1 MSRHATI
8 KLEVDKMNWNGKD
21 TESFQQQKEYI
32 DTALVPLVPISF
44 ESDMKETASQYEFIQ
59 LLTTL
64 LEKQFK
70 GRILLVPPFTYIRQ
84 REEEEK
90 LTALNVLAKELDKA
104 GFKHKL
110 FFTSDSSWKLAE
122 EKINGSLVWVPSVPL
137 EHMEDSYKYSLIEDQ
152 AKQFVNIIVHKWQ
165 RDLS

>member
-1 MSRHATI
+1 MSRHDI
-8 KLEVDKMNWNGKD
+8 MKQEVDNMNWNGKD
-21 TESFQQQKEYI
+21 IESFQQQKEYI

-70 GRILLVPPFTYIRQ
+70 GRMLLLPPFTYIKQ
-84 REEEEK
+84 QEEEGK
-90 LTALNVLAKELDKA
+90 LAALNLLAEELDKA
-104 GFKHKL
+104 GFQHAL

-122 EKINGSLVWVPSVPL
+122 DKINGSLIWVPSVPL

-165 RDLS
+165 QDLS

>member
-1 MSRHATI
+1 
-8 KLEVDKMNWNGKD
+8 MNWNGRD
-21 TESFQQQKEYI
+21 TESFQQQKEYV
-32 DTALVPLVPISF
+32 DTALVPLIPISF
-44 ESDMKETASQYEFIQ
+44 ESDMKETASQYEFMQ

-70 GRILLVPPFTYIRQ
+70 GRILLIPPFTYIRQ
-84 REEEEK
+84 QEEQGK
-90 LTALNVLAKELDKA
+90 LAALNRWVEEMDKT

-122 EKINGSLVWVPSVPL
+122 EEIGGSLIWVPSVPL

-165 RDLS
+165 QNLS

>member
-1 MSRHATI
+1 
-8 KLEVDKMNWNGKD
+8 MNWNGKD
-21 TESFQQQKEYI
+21 TESFQQQKEYV

-44 ESDMKETASQYEFIQ
+44 ESDMKETASQHEFVQ
-59 LLTTL
+59 LLTML

-70 GRILLVPPFTYIRQ
+70 GRILLIPPFTYIKQ
-84 REEEEK
+84 QEEAEK
-90 LTALNVLAKELDKA
+90 LAALKRWSDEIDNA

-110 FFTSDSSWKLAE
+110 FFTSDSNWKLAE
-122 EKINGSLVWVPSVPL
+122 DKIDGSLIWVPAVPL

-165 RDLS
+165 QDLS